1 MDINDFSPFSFARK
15 GRQAVHDL
23 SQGLDHLVAGRL
35 WVKILLAL
43 AFGILAGFIL
53 SPSLGWVPV
62 DWSKVIVAWLAFPG
76 QIFLSLIQLVII
88 PLVFASVVLGI
99 VSSDSIQQLRTL
111 GLKIGVYYVLTTVV
125 SVGLGFLVAY
135 VIRPGHFINPELLK
149 VSSGESLTVASVT
162 KDQNLTNI
170 VSGLIPSNPFGVLVT
185 GEMLQVVL
193 LAMFIGVA
201 LMSLKDEDAKP
212 LVSILNSF
220 QKISMIVIGWAM
232 RLAPL
237 AVFGL
242 TAGLLVQVGVDA
254 LLGVGAY
261 LFTVILGL
269 FLVLLFYLVLV
280 KVVAK
285 VSPLEFLRKI
295 RDVQLLAFSTSSS
308 ASVMPLTIET
318 AENKLSVKPSVSQ
331 FVIPLGT
338 TVNMDGT
345 ALYQGVATIFLAQ
358 VFSVDLSAGQLLLV
372 VLTATLSSIGA
383 PGAPGVGMGILSVIL
398 ANVGIPSGG
407 IILILGVD
415 RILDMCRTVINVT
428 GDLTAA
434 LVMDRWKQ

>member
-1 MDINDFSPFSFARK
+1 MDLSDFSPFSFARK
-15 GRQAVHDL
+15 GRQAVQDL
-23 SQGLDHLVAGRL
+23 SQGLDRLVAGRL
-35 WVKILLAL
+35 WAKIILAL
-43 AFGILAGFIL
+43 ALGILVGFIM
-53 SPSLGWVPV
+53 SPSLGWISV

-99 VSSDSIQQLRTL
+99 VSSDSLQQLRTL
-111 GLKIGVYYVLTTVV
+111 GLKIGVYYVFTTVV

-135 VIRPGHFINPELLK
+135 AIRPGRFINPESLE
-149 VSSGESLTVASVT
+149 VAAGESIVAPTAVEG
-162 KDQNLTNI
+162 QNLTNI
-170 VSGLIPSNPFGVLVT
+170 VSGLIPNNPFSVLVS

-193 LAMFIGVA
+193 LAMFTGVA

-212 LVSILNSF
+212 LVGLLNSF

-242 TAGLLVQVGVDA
+242 TAGLFVQVGVDA
-254 LLGVGAY
+254 LLGVGVY
-261 LFTVILGL
+261 LFTVIMGL
-269 FLVLLFYLVLV
+269 FLVLVFYLILV
-280 KVVAK
+280 KFMAK
-285 VSPLEFLRKI
+285 ESPFEFLRKI

-318 AENKLSVKPSVSQ
+318 AENKLSVKPSISQ

-398 ANVGIPSGG
+398 GNVGIPPGG

-434 LVMDRWKQ
+434 LVMDRWK

>member
-1 MDINDFSPFSFARK
+1 MNLNDFSPFSFARK
-15 GRQAVHDL
+15 GSQAIHDL
-23 SQGLDHLVAGRL
+23 SQGLDRLVAGRL
-35 WVKILLAL
+35 WAKIILGLTL
-43 AFGILAGFIL
+43 GILVGFIM
-53 SPSLGWVPV
+53 SPSLGWISVN
-62 DWSKVIVAWLAFPG
+62 WSKVIIAWLAFPG

-99 VSSDSIQQLRTL
+99 ISSDSLQQLRTL
-111 GLKIGVYYVLTTVV
+111 GLKIGVYYVCTTIV
-125 SVGLGFLVAY
+125 SVGLGFFVAY
-135 VIRPGHFINPELLK
+135 VIRPGRFINPELLE
-149 VSSGESLTVASVT
+149 VSSGDSLLVPTAV
-162 KDQNLTNI
+162 KGPNLTSI
-170 VSGLIPSNPFGVLVT
+170 VSGLIPNNPFSVLVS

-193 LAMFIGVA
+193 LAMFTGVA
-201 LMSLKDEDAKP
+201 LMSLKDDDAKP
-212 LVSILNSF
+212 LVGLLNSF

-242 TAGLLVQVGVDA
+242 TAGLFVQMGVDA
-254 LLGVGAY
+254 LLGVGVY

-269 FLVLLFYLVLV
+269 FLVLVFYLTLI
-280 KVVAK
+280 KFVAK
-285 VSPLEFLRKI
+285 VGPLEFLRKI

-318 AENKLSVKPSVSQ
+318 AERKLSVKSSISQ
-331 FVIPLGT
+331 LVIPLGT

-383 PGAPGVGMGILSVIL
+383 PGAPGVGMGILSIIL
-398 ANVGIPSGG
+398 SNVGIPPGG

-415 RILDMCRTVINVT
+415 RILDMCRTVINIT

-434 LVMDRWKQ
+434 LVMDRWN

>member
-1 MDINDFSPFSFARK
+1 MDLSDFSPFSFARK
-15 GRQAVHDL
+15 GRQAVEDL
-23 SQGLDHLVAGRL
+23 TQGLDRLVAGRL
-35 WVKILLAL
+35 WAKIILAL
-43 AFGILAGFIL
+43 ALGILVGFL
-53 SPSLGWVPV
+53 MSPSLGLISV

-99 VSSDSIQQLRTL
+99 ISSDSLQQLRTL
-111 GLKIGVYYVLTTVV
+111 GLKIGVYYVFTTVV
-125 SVGLGFLVAY
+125 SVGLGFFVAY
-135 VIRPGHFINPELLK
+135 VIRPGRFINPELLE
-149 VSSGESLTVASVT
+149 VSAGESILAPMAV
-162 KDQNLTNI
+162 KGQNLTNI
-170 VSGLIPSNPFGVLVT
+170 VSGLIPNNPFSVLVS
-185 GEMLQVVL
+185 GDMLQVVL
-193 LAMFIGVA
+193 LAMFTGVA

-212 LVSILNSF
+212 LVGLLNSF

-242 TAGLLVQVGVDA
+242 TAGLFVQVGVDA
-254 LLGVGAY
+254 LLGVGVY
-261 LFTVILGL
+261 LFTVIMGL
-269 FLVLLFYLVLV
+269 FLILVFYLILV
-280 KVVAK
+280 KFMAK
-285 VSPLEFLRKI
+285 ENPFEFLRKI

-318 AENKLSVKPSVSQ
+318 AENKLSVKPSISQ

-398 ANVGIPSGG
+398 GNVGIPPGG

-434 LVMDRWKQ
+434 LVMDRWK